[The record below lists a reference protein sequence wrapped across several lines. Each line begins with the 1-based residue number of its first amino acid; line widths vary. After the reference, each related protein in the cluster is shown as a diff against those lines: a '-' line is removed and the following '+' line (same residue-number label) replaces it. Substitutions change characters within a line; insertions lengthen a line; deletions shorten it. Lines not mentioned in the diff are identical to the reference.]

1 MIRFHSQTQPS
12 TLKSRNSQLK
22 PNTESPRHFTAVY
35 PEIQPSEEIQ
45 GKPPQFRIQ
54 GACPLKKK
62 WSTWLVISSERKL
75 TDETSHPMTNC
86 ESCSHHLPGGV
97 SSCLSVL
104 HFTERERARTQE
116 QWRPKSVAGLL
127 FPQLEAGH
135 LTILYTAAQLRHS
148 SGQC

>member
-1 MIRFHSQTQPS
+1 MIRFHSQTQSS
-12 TLKSRNSQLK
+12 TLKNRNSQLK
-22 PNTESPRHFTAVY
+22 PNTQSPRHFTAVSWN
-35 PEIQPSEEIQ
+35 PAIRGNSRKTTPIQNTRSLSSE
-45 GKPPQFRIQ
+45 
-54 GACPLKKK
+54 KK

-135 LTILYTAAQLRHS
+135 LTTLYTAAQLRHS